1 MIMIEKMRKTRWSLL
16 LSITLGM
23 YKYLIENE
31 SFGFIEVLSQSP
43 KIRG

>member
-1 MIMIEKMRKTRWSLL
+1 MESPPDRSAQEKLV
-16 LSITLGM
+16 M